1 MPMIQRHNP
10 DSFPLSRSRSG
21 FQILAAAVAM
31 QVCLG
36 ATYSWSVFVGPIR
49 ELTGISQGAAQIP
62 FTVFYIAFPLTMIFT
77 GALLDR
83 VGPRVPAVAGALFFG
98 GGWILAGLG
107 RFHFAFTVLGIGL
120 FAGIGVGMAY
130 IVPIAVCIRWFPAH
144 KGLVTG
150 IAVAG
155 FGGGAALVTRIA
167 GRLIAFRGSSPF
179 DVFGILGAGFL
190 LVVAAAGLLMR
201 NPPDAVERG
210 EAPAGSVTPLRERS
224 FRILYAAMFA
234 GLAAGFAVNANI
246 RELYTGGEAGTG
258 VTAVALFAV
267 ANALGRIIW
276 GLIFDRTRT
285 TAAVTANLVLQAALL
300 FLSPAILRSGTG
312 LQAFAFLAGFNYGG
326 VLVIYAGSTARRWG
340 PARVGK
346 VYGLLFSANIP
357 ASLAPALA
365 GIAYD
370 SWKSFSLPFFLIGAV
385 LLGAALLVAFRKN
398 DLEEPDERPRAT
410 SAPSG

>member
-1 MPMIQRHNP
+1 
-10 DSFPLSRSRSG
+10 
-21 FQILAAAVAM
+21 M

-49 ELTGISQGAAQIP
+49 EITGISQGTAQLP

-77 GALLDR
+77 GALLNR
-83 VGPRVPAVAGALFFG
+83 VGPRAPAVAGALFFG
-98 GGWILAGLG
+98 VGWILAGLG
-107 RFHFAFTVLGIGL
+107 EYHFVYTVLGIGL

-167 GRLIAFRGSSPF
+167 GRMIVVQAFSPF
-179 DVFGILGAGFL
+179 EVFGVLGVGFL
-190 LVVAAAGLLMR
+190 LVVVAAGLLMR
-201 NPPDAVERG
+201 NPPDAEERK
-210 EAPAGSVTPLRERS
+210 ETRAETTTALRERA
-224 FRILYAAMFA
+224 FRVLYAAMFA

-246 RELYTGGEAGTG
+246 RELYTGGEAGSG

-276 GLIFDRTRT
+276 GLIFDRART
-285 TAAVTANLVLQAALL
+285 TAAITANLGLQAALL
-300 FLSPAILRSGTG
+300 FLSPVILRSGTG

-340 PARVGK
+340 PERVGRI
-346 VYGLLFSANIP
+346 YGLLFSANIP
-357 ASLAPALA
+357 ASAAPALA
-365 GIAYD
+365 GMVYD
-370 SWKSFSLPFFLIGAV
+370 ARGSFTLPFFLIGTV
-385 LLGAALLVAFRKN
+385 LLGAALLVAFRN
-398 DLEEPDERPRAT
+398 SALEEPEAPPPPTA
-410 SAPSG
+410 SASGSRSSD